1 MRVSSLNFNSDDPY
15 EVNLADINFTL
26 NKGECLGIAG
36 ISGNGQNE
44 LFQIL
49 SGETLSN
56 NGSIKFRSKEISK
69 LNPKERRE
77 QITINHEVHAC
88 MNSLAK
94 RSECL

>member
-1 MRVSSLNFNSDDPY
+1 MTFTNPQTGLVIEALK
-15 EVNLADINFTL
+15 DINFTL

-69 LNPKERRE
+69 LN
-77 QITINHEVHAC
+77 
-88 MNSLAK
+88 
-94 RSECL
+94 